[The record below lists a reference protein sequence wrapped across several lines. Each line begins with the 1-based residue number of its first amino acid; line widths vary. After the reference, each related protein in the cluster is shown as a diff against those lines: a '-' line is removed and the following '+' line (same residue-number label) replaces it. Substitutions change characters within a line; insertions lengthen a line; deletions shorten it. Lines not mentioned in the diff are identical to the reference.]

1 MKQFIFLLALLFSFS
16 TIQAQISVRVK
27 DSPKGKEIDIKTNGK
42 QSSNKS
48 TTSKPGTSEPVTPQ
62 EQPADT
68 TARPAIV
75 HSDENYAGPAKTQV
89 KSFWGK
95 IELMKQGK
103 SINSYLIGATN
114 LLKTIKEKDPSYNT
128 SEMEAELKVFQD
140 IAAKQQAESQRQ
152 DDEKKAAGVKNQE
165 EQQYYSGF
173 WQDLIG
179 VYSSG
184 SDIQPGITGKAYYD
198 RVKAL
203 NFAEYNE
210 KKASATSPA
219 GKSYIAQIDKAL
231 ADYDQYLIRA
241 DRLKWNVIQPMTDS
255 RGAANPQKKMGLLQH
270 AKYECE
276 AVLILSPNNEAFKK
290 KLAEVNKLLGN
301 AEGEASNFFTS
312 DFHKENLNKIVWSTK
327 PLVIGKEKEMAS
339 SIKTEFKTGEYIY
352 GTAYLGVNANEAM
365 NGNTNLRVR
374 IKVDGGTAIWGGD
387 LSYIELPLAVQGKSY
402 IQFALLPDA
411 QWLKDNYAPYIA
423 EENWTLSYFLDELVR
438 AGDVSHAI
446 TCELIFPTNKISNIE
461 SGLSLDLNN
470 GVAEIKAMA
479 TKLHDEL
486 MGSRTLPKAGMK
498 NPAMEQQMVA
508 ALNKLGWKE
517 NFTKVVITSADW
529 VIKKNDLGVILYRI
543 VGAVG
548 IFKDFNGK
556 CMYQEFTFR
565 QDYAGGGKFDNVIKY
580 NSYGGKREIGCDKVK

>member
-1 MKQFIFLLALLFSFS
+1 MKHLILLFTLFFLVF
-16 TIQAQISVRVK
+16 TMQAQISVRVK
-27 DSPKGKEIDIKTNGK
+27 ESPKGKEIDIKTKGK
-42 QSSNKS
+42 Q
-48 TTSKPGTSEPVTPQ
+48 TSDKGTAPKPGTSEPATPQ

-68 TARPAIV
+68 AAKPSTTQPDA
-75 HSDENYAGPAKTQV
+75 NYNGPAKTQV

-103 SINSYLIGATN
+103 SIGSYLTGATN
-114 LLKTIKEKDPSYNT
+114 LLKSIKEKDPSFNT
-128 SEMEAELKVFQD
+128 SAMEAELKVFQD
-140 IAAKQQAESQRQ
+140 MIAKQEAEEQKQ
-152 DDEKKAAGVKNQE
+152 NDEKKAAGAKNQE
-165 EQQYYSGF
+165 DQSYYSGF
-173 WQDLIG
+173 WQKLVG

-184 SDIQPGITGKAYYD
+184 SDIQPGITGKAYLD

-203 NFAEYNE
+203 NFTEYNE
-210 KKASATSPA
+210 KKTTVTTPA
-219 GKSYIAQIDKAL
+219 GKGYVAKIDEAL

-241 DRLKWNVIQPMTDS
+241 DRLKWNVTQPMTDS
-255 RGAANPQKKMGLLQH
+255 RGAANPQKKMDMLQH

-276 AVLILSPNNEAFKK
+276 AVLILSPHNEPFKK
-290 KLAEVNKLLGN
+290 KLAEINKLLGN
-301 AEGEASNFFTS
+301 AEGEASKFFTS

-327 PLVIGKEKEMAS
+327 PLIIGKEKEMAS
-339 SIKTEFKTGEYIY
+339 FIKTEFKTGEYIY

-365 NGNTNLRVR
+365 NGNTDLRVR
-374 IKVDGGTAIWGGD
+374 IKVDNGTAVWGGD
-387 LSYIELPLAVQGKSY
+387 LSYFELPLAAQGKSY

-423 EENWTLSYFLDELVR
+423 EENWTISYFLDDLVR
-438 AGDVSHAI
+438 GGDVGHDI

-461 SGLSLDLNN
+461 SKLSLDLNN
-470 GVAEIKAMA
+470 GIAEIKTMA

-486 MGSRTLPKAGMK
+486 MASRVLPKNGMK

-517 NFTKVVITSADW
+517 NFTKVIITSADW
-529 VIKKNDLGVILYRI
+529 VIKKNDLGIILYRI
-543 VGAVG
+543 VSAVG
-548 IFKDFNGK
+548 VFKDYDGK